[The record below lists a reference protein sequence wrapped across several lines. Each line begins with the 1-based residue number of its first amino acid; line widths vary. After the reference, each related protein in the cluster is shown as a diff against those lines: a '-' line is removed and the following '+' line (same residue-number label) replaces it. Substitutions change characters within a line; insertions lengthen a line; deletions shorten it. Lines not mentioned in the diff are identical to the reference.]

1 MEYNQYPEVRDESGK
16 IVWTARPRQLKR
28 GEKVEYELI
37 NIQKDALDKTGQK
50 LGIPFIYG
58 IGNED
63 RVYVSIE
70 KQHRKGEYDGIEGVY
85 VDIAFIEKEH
95 RNGEYTMGN
104 IHFRKENAGAI
115 IIKGGSAVEQAKFEF
130 MEMCNWNASNPN
142 RDTSVKAVFQ
152 RVDYKERA
160 QARRKE
166 RNLQNEAFNKAKSMG
181 LNELNRMAVA
191 MGYMSEMDED
201 SIRDKVEDYAFANP
215 ERFLNMTENTDT
227 LIQYNAVQAKKEG
240 LISVD
245 MQKRKIFNSN
255 GQTLYTWMPESNV
268 NWTEKFVDFVK
279 SEEGEEFYKSLTT
292 ALKPAK
298 K

>member
-1 MEYNQYPEVRDESGK
+1 MEYNKYPEVRDGDK
-16 IVWTARPRQLKR
+16 IIWTGRPRQLKR

-58 IGNED
+58 TGNED
-63 RVYVSIE
+63 RVYVSIP
-70 KQHRKGEYDGIEGVY
+70 KQHRKGEYDGVEGVY

-95 RNGEYTMGN
+95 RDGEYTMGN

-115 IIKGGSAVEQAKFEF
+115 VVRGGNAVEQAKFEF
-130 MEMCNWNASNPN
+130 MERCNWNASNPD
-142 RDTSVKAVFQ
+142 RDKNVKAVFQ

-166 RNLQNEAFNKAKSMG
+166 RNLQNEAFNKAKSMH

-191 MGYMSEMDED
+191 MGHMTEMEED
-201 SIRDKVEDYAFANP
+201 TLRDRVEEYAFANP
-215 ERFLNMTENTDT
+215 EKFLNMTANTDT

-240 LISVD
+240 IIDVD
-245 MQKRKIFNSN
+245 MQKRKILNATGN
-255 GQTLYTWMPESNV
+255 TLYTWTPERDV

-279 SEEGEEFYKSLTT
+279 SEEGEEFYQSLVTS
-292 ALKPAK
+292 LKPVK